1 MDIVTIFCDIDD
13 FCQSLLAR
21 EHPQLPAHSGSK
33 KRRASSLSL
42 SEVMTILVWFHASHY
57 PTFKH
62 YYFDSVLP
70 GKRAEFPGLPSYT
83 RFVEL
88 IPMTLLP
95 FCAYLQTRKGQPTGI
110 QFMDSLPIRVC
121 HNRRIGSHRV
131 FAGLAQRGKSS
142 MGWFY
147 GFKWHL
153 VINDRGE
160 VLGLTLTPGQ
170 VDDRRP
176 VAKLVR
182 QLWGK
187 WFGDRGYIGQEL
199 FEQLWTEGVPLIA
212 KLKRNRKNKLMPV
225 LDKLLLRKRALIEC
239 VNDQWKNSSQMEHT
253 RYRSATNG
261 IVNMLAVVVAY
272 TFQPKKP
279 ALDLSTI
286 TETQAQRLLLAA
298 GANLKTPP
306 LPLKKGVPQKFK
318 TGDC

>member
-13 FCQSLLAR
+13 FCRSLLAVG
-21 EHPQLPAHSGSK
+21 HPQLPAYGFPHSQSTS
-33 KRRASSLSL
+33 RLSL
-42 SEVMTILVWFHASHY
+42 SEVMTILIHFHQSHY
-57 PTFKH
+57 RTFKA
-62 YYFDSVLP
+62 YYLEHVQVHLTS
-70 GKRAEFPGLPSYT
+70 EFPHLVSYQRLIECLPA
-83 RFVEL
+83 VL
-88 IPMTLLP
+88 VPLG
-95 FCAYLQTRKGQPTGI
+95 AYLQTRLAVTHGLAFI
-110 QFMDSLPIRVC
+110 DSLPLPVC
-121 HNRRIGSHRV
+121 HHRRIYSHQV
-131 FAGLAQRGKSS
+131 FDGFAQRGKSS

-147 GFKWHL
+147 GFKLHL

-187 WFGDRGYIGQEL
+187 LFGDRGYIGQEL
-199 FEQLWTEGVPLIA
+199 FEQLWTEGVQLIT

-239 VNDQWKNSSQMEHT
+239 VNDQWKNISQIEHT
-253 RYRSATNG
+253 RHRSATNG
-261 IVNMLAVVVAY
+261 IVNMLAAVVAY

-286 TETQAQRLLLAA
+286 TETPAQGLLLAA
-298 GANLKTPP
+298 VTI
-306 LPLKKGVPQKFK
+306 
-318 TGDC
+318 

>member
-13 FCQSLLAR
+13 FCRSFLTER
-21 EHPQLPAHSGSK
+21 LPALPSGSTPPP
-33 KRRASSLSL
+33 RRANSLSL

-57 PTFKH
+57 RTFKH

-95 FCAYLQTRKGQPTGI
+95 LCAYLQTRKGQPTGI
-110 QFMDSLPIRVC
+110 QFIDSLPIRVC
-121 HNRRIGSHRV
+121 HNRRIGSHKV
-131 FAGLAQRGKSS
+131 FAGLAQRGKGS

-147 GFKWHL
+147 GFKLHL
-153 VINDRGE
+153 IINEQGE
-160 VLGLTLTPGQ
+160 LLGLTLTPGN

-176 VAKLVR
+176 VRKLVR

-187 WFGDRGYIGQEL
+187 LFGDRGYISQEL
-199 FEQLWTEGVPLIA
+199 FEQLWTEGVQLIT
-212 KLKRNRKNKLMPV
+212 KLKRNMKNKLMPM

-239 VNDQWKNSSQMEHT
+239 VNDQLKNMSQIEHT
-253 RYRSATNG
+253 RHRSAANG
-261 IVNMLAVVVAY
+261 IVNILAAVVAY

-279 ALDLSTI
+279 ALDLST
-286 TETQAQRLLLAA
+286 TTDNQTQQLLLAA
-298 GANLKTPP
+298 VTI
-306 LPLKKGVPQKFK
+306 
-318 TGDC
+318 